1 MGVGLRSTISRET
14 TTSPRPQFAM
24 RLQCHDPKVPSK
36 PLRVDGGEGRG
47 LSLSLIRRNLSLTA
61 LASPQASTVPVDPW
75 TRRFDTLSLR
85 PSSKCPR

>member
-14 TTSPRPQFAM
+14 TTSPQFAM

-47 LSLSLIRRNLSLTA
+47 LSPQEPESTQPEPDG
-61 LASPQASTVPVDPW
+61 LAVASGFDRASGPVDPP
-75 TRRFDTLSLR
+75 L
-85 PSSKCPR
+85 